1 MIGMQYYL
9 RRQDTVARIFFA
21 SAAVLKLPASVA
33 ARGENARDE
42 HNRAPL
48 AQQKKFRIG
57 GGSRWFQWIL
67 EGIPDDPAYICP
79 ALASER

>member
-33 ARGENARDE
+33 ARGENERDE

-57 GGSRWFQWIL
+57 GGSRVRRRAAVAAVL
-67 EGIPDDPAYICP
+67 TSLTPLSC
-79 ALASER
+79 SR